1 MTQKE
6 LAIKSGISW
15 MTVWAVEHGEGTT
28 LYTLERI
35 AEGLGTTVK
44 DLIVEV
50 DANAKIS

>member
-6 LAIKSGISW
+6 LANKSGVSW
-15 MTVWAVEHGEGTT
+15 MTVWAIENGEGTT
-28 LYTLERI
+28 LYTLEHI

-50 DANAKIS
+50 DANAEIS